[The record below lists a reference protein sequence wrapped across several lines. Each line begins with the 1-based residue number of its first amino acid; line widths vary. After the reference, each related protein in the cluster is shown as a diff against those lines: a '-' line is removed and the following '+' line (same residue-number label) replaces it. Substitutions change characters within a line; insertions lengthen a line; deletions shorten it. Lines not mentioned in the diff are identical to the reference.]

1 MGDDQYAMTPPIG
14 WTAGDSSDNKG
25 NTFAALFNLN
35 DVESTVSVSL
45 NQLGSVP
52 NYRQETYGR
61 GKQLAEIKEEI
72 TVTKPHAAI
81 F

>member
-14 WTAGDSSDNKG
+14 WTVGDSSDNKG

-35 DVESTVSVSL
+35 DVESTVCVSL
-45 NQLGSVP
+45 NQLDL
-52 NYRQETYGR
+52 YRIYRLWKRE
-61 GKQLAEIKEEI
+61 QLAEIKEEI